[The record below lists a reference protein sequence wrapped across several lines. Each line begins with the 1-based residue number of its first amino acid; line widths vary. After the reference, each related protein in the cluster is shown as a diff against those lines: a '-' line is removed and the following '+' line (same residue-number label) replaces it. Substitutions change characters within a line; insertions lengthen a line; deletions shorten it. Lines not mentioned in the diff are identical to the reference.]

1 MRLACFICLAML
13 AVADLGASQEP
24 KKRDDRP
31 VISVIGCVD
40 GSWLDVRKTD
50 PIGSY
55 ATRYKLRGAKQ
66 LMKELEKLSRRLVDV
81 TGRVTDASN
90 TQHLGKTIE
99 AGKKTRVRV
108 GAKDVPVVPSGDAPS
123 LEVESFQ
130 ELKESCK

>member
-1 MRLACFICLAML
+1 MRLSCLMCVAIL
-13 AVADLGASQEP
+13 TVADLRVSQEP
-24 KKRDDRP
+24 RKRNGRP

-40 GSWLDVRKTD
+40 GSWLQVHKTD

-55 ATRYKLRGAKQ
+55 ATRYKLRGAKH
-66 LMKELEKLSRRLVDV
+66 LMKELEKLSPRLVDV

-90 TQHLGKTIE
+90 TQHMGKTIE

-108 GAKDVPVVPSGDAPS
+108 GAKDVPVVPSGEAPS

-130 ELKESCK
+130 ELKDSCK